1 MFRLIGAEAMHAF
14 LEIAGRIV
22 QVIFF
27 LLDVLSALLD
37 LFDLGRWLTG
47 GKAHEAKGETP
58 PKAISPAVERALAE
72 AQERRERQ
80 EQAQA
85 S

>member
-1 MFRLIGAEAMHAF
+1 MHAF

-22 QVIFF
+22 QMFCF

-37 LFDLGRWLTG
+37 LFDFGRWLTG
-47 GKAHEAKGETP
+47 GKADEAKNEPP
-58 PKAISPAVERALAE
+58 PKAISPAAERALAE
-72 AQERRERQ
+72 AEERRER
-80 EQAQA
+80 AQA